1 MFAARIRISVV
12 ATWSIRNIA
21 VPTGPL
27 PKIARPTSEM
37 TVLVSLGVTCSFIAR
52 NESPRNI
59 TPSRLPIHISVVRAF
74 SHSGGLKAGTPLE
87 IASTPVTAA
96 PPDANA
102 CRIRNRP
109 IAPVVSATSGGT
121 GSGCR
126 SPASART
133 IPVPRST
140 NIITMKK

>member
-1 MFAARIRISVV
+1 
-12 ATWSIRNIA
+12 
-21 VPTGPL
+21 
-27 PKIARPTSEM
+27 M

-74 SHSGGLKAGTPLE
+74 SHSGGLKAGTPFE